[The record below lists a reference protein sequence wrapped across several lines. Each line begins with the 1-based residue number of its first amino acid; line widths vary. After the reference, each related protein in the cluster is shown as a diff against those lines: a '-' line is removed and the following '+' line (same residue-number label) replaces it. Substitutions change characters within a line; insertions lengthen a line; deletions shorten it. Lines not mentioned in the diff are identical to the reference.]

1 VCSSLLYFLS
11 HLVSLKLQ
19 RRWAQNVF
27 EDIYISIYK
36 TDGFESA
43 FKLRSRID
51 RVARRRT
58 GELPKSFDEMFDSIL

>member
-11 HLVSLKLQ
+11 HLVSSFKTLQ

-43 FKLRSRID
+43 FKLRSRITD
-51 RVARRRT
+51 RVARGDALENYRR
-58 GELPKSFDEMFDSIL
+58 EFR